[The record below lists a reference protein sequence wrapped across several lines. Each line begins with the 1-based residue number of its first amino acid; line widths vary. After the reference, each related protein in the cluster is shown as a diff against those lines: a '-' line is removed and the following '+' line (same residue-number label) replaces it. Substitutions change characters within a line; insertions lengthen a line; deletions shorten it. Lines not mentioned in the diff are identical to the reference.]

1 MFRLCVENSPF
12 VVAMSTRTD
21 NVPHQAPCDGSM
33 CVQETAAGR
42 DAAALG
48 GAIQETEREKQVRL
62 GLITPFQNLPGFSR
76 GVVRR
81 TGVMHLLSV
90 LAPPIPQSYAVTDSW
105 EAFNWFRSLDG
116 VPRHG
121 AVLHALAVAS
131 VHHTVDI
138 CLLCHA
144 QEQHR
149 VLDHSTMHC
158 HVVNFCCRFT
168 EPEVCRILHAA

>member
-1 MFRLCVENSPF
+1 MCRIRAPVMAACV
-12 VVAMSTRTD
+12 
-21 NVPHQAPCDGSM
+21 
-33 CVQETAAGR
+33 CVQETASGK
-42 DAAALG
+42 DTAALG

-81 TGVMHLLSV
+81 TGVMRLLSV
-90 LAPPIPQSYAVTDSW
+90 LAPPIPQSYAVTDFW
-105 EAFNWFRSLDG
+105 EAFNWFQSLDG

-121 AVLHALAVAS
+121 GVLHAIAS

-144 QEQHR
+144 QERHR
-149 VLDHSTMHC
+149 VLDHSTICIVM
-158 HVVNFCCRFT
+158 
-168 EPEVCRILHAA
+168 L